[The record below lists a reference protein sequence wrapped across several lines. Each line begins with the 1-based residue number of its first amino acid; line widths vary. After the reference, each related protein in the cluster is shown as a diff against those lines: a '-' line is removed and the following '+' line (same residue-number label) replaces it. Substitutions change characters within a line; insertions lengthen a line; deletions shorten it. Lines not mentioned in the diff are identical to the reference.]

1 MKVYIVCNYDGED
14 TQILKVFNTEDK
26 AEKYIKELILDDD
39 SWFFFEDLCIKVR
52 ELE

>member
-39 SWFFFEDLCIKVR
+39 SWLFYEDLHIKEI

>member
-26 AEKYIKELILDDD
+26 AEKYIEELILDDD
-39 SWFFFEDLCIKVR
+39 SWLFFEDLYIKVI

>member
-26 AEKYIKELILDDD
+26 AKKYIKELLLDDD
-39 SWFFFEDLCIKVR
+39 SWLFYEDLCIKER